1 MFLKKLCSTVRVF
14 VFAVVLKME
23 GEGGLGMF
31 SHQMNLCSSKC
42 VDVQPEYP

>member
-1 MFLKKLCSTVRVF
+1 MCLKKLFSTVRVF
-14 VFAVVLKME
+14 VFAVVLKSK
-23 GEGGLGMF
+23 GGGLGMF